1 MENNTLEN
9 DTLENMSN
17 AEIVAAMQSILAS
30 PYQNWLSTWGKNI
43 AFKRYAEELYRRAYS
58 GKIPEWRYGPR

>member
-1 MENNTLEN
+1 MEK

-17 AEIVAAMQSILAS
+17 AEIVDAMQRILAS

-43 AFKRYAEELYRRAYS
+43 AFNRYSEELYRRGYA
-58 GKIPEWRYGPR
+58 GQIPLWKYGPQ